1 MIRFPINNAKSI
13 GLSAVAGLAAWK
25 ASNFSLDPTHL
36 VEALTSATAGLAVPH
51 NPMSSPVNEA
61 DSHIMTPYAN
71 NIEEV

>member
-36 VEALTSATAGLAVPH
+36 VEAPPSLLLPPLFCSTPSVTHWSHVYTGPHHTMLALM
-51 NPMSSPVNEA
+51 N
-61 DSHIMTPYAN
+61 
-71 NIEEV
+71 